1 MSQFG
6 KYHLLSA
13 VALIAGIYWFNHS
26 PKSAAIPGDSMAA
39 DQAVKSHTFAAS
51 PQAASGVLP
60 QATNPVGNSA
70 AVLGTGPSNRTQ
82 FSPRLERQV
91 NYIAMML
98 SRPDVA
104 LPPQASKVD
113 HLTSEEINQLGSAV
127 IDTKQNHAVRRA
139 SIYLLSK
146 AGAKAI
152 PALDTVVTTN
162 FKASAQETE
171 APLRVT
177 ALESLDRLTENSKE
191 VLPIL
196 EKTINVQQDK
206 SLTFLA
212 SISAGGIRH
221 GKPGKLT
228 RAINMMIQEKL
239 ASKDNGQ

>member
-6 KYHLLSA
+6 KFHLLGA
-13 VALIAGIYWFNHS
+13 VTLIAGVYWFNHS
-26 PKSAAIPGDSMAA
+26 HKPAVISNDSVAA
-39 DQAVKSHTFAAS
+39 DTVLNSQNSARKSHTPSMTQS
-51 PQAASGVLP
+51 PSGTVALSPSAQPVTLP
-60 QATNPVGNSA
+60 
-70 AVLGTGPSNRTQ
+70 RTQ

-91 NYIAMML
+91 NYVAMML

-104 LPPQASKVD
+104 LPPEASKAD
-113 HLTSEEINQLGSAV
+113 HLTSEEIQQLGSAV
-127 IDTKQNHAVRRA
+127 IDMNQNHSVRRA

-152 PALDTVVTTN
+152 PALGTIVMTN

-171 APLRVT
+171 TPLRVT
-177 ALESLDRLTENSKE
+177 ALESLDRLTDNSKE

-196 EKTINVQQDK
+196 EKTIDVQQNK
-206 SLTFLA
+206 TLTFLA